1 MADIRRLPTPVA
13 EVWDWQLHGAC
24 RGENTSL
31 FFHPDGERGPA
42 RARRQNAAKAVCAR
56 CPVIDACLKH
66 ALSVRE
72 PYGVWGGMSE
82 EERARLIA
90 ADPAA
95 VAVGVCLL
103 PHTPKRAGPAA
114 AGPALFVCSAGELSL
129 SGCGR
134 ARRAS
139 GRGCAAHRRGCA

>member
-1 MADIRRLPTPVA
+1 VGEVARSGQRGENALPGRVWRRETPGTGSLQPVLPHRLAFRAQEDDMADIRRLPTPVA
-13 EVWDWQLHGAC
+13 EVWDWQLHGSC
-24 RGENTSL
+24 RGESTSL

-42 RARRQNAAKAVCAR
+42 RARRQAAAKAVCAQ

-90 ADPAA
+90 AEPAA
-95 VAVGVCLL
+95 VAAGV
-103 PHTPKRAGPAA
+103 
-114 AGPALFVCSAGELSL
+114 
-129 SGCGR
+129 
-134 ARRAS
+134 
-139 GRGCAAHRRGCA
+139 